1 MDGMDRTGGISNPER
16 RARKIIPLP
25 GLKAPRP
32 LSPLEGLHAENRE
45 LRIRIA
51 SLVRLLMLQG
61 VFSAEAYAKMVAETR
76 TRLIGEDREKMP

>member
-1 MDGMDRTGGISNPER
+1 M
-16 RARKIIPLP
+16 
-25 GLKAPRP
+25 
-32 LSPLEGLHAENRE
+32 SPLEGLHAENRE